1 MNRTQILASLFLLIF
16 VSANSLR
23 AGTTDAIF
31 PGNEQPHLVS
41 DQFELADGAAWDGA
55 GQLFVPDVKGKRL
68 LRFNL
73 RKPDSQPN
81 TLMED
86 IGFSGTCFQTGK
98 LFLADNRGHRIVE
111 LKGLTGKNRTL
122 KTIATFEPKE
132 RPNDLTVDSA
142 GNIYVTMTG
151 QGSVYKIEPDGT
163 QSVIASNLITPNGIA
178 LSPAGQTLYVSSAKS
193 GKLYRIE
200 LSDQRPSNSAVMDF
214 AQLPETANGFRG
226 DGMCVDRAGNLYVTA
241 AESVFVFSPNG
252 TQIDSIKTPHRPIN
266 AILAGK
272 DSQTLY
278 ISTFGGL
285 YSMPTRAYGVMPN
298 KPMIGSGD
306 SAIHTNID
314 DSVTASLNIVFHQ
327 DGQRKLLMDLF
338 QPSKG
343 AAPKPAIIVVHG
355 GGWKNGDK
363 TKFRALALRLA
374 EIGYVTAAIEYR
386 LAGEATF
393 PTAIKDCN
401 AATRFL
407 KENSDQWGIDPNR
420 IAAVGGSAGGHLV
433 GLMAAAHANP
443 KLKFQEHA
451 ASDASLKAAIVMAGP
466 LEIASG
472 SVAERSMANPEASNS
487 VRWMNGNV
495 QQQAELYH
503 LADAFEQV
511 SETMPPTLFL
521 CGSKDNP
528 QRNAKTRA
536 KMSSMGIHN
545 QLIVHENATHGHW
558 NRAEWIGRVV
568 SDIDAFLKQHL

>member
-1 MNRTQILASLFLLIF
+1 MIRTPFLAPLALLVF
-16 VSANSLR
+16 VSANSLN
-23 AGTTDAIF
+23 AETTDAIF
-31 PGNEQPHLVS
+31 PPDEQPKLVS
-41 DQFELADGAAWDGA
+41 EDFQLADGAAWDGA

-73 RKPDSQPN
+73 RKPAAPPN
-81 TLMED
+81 LLMDD

-111 LKGLTGKNRTL
+111 LSDLNSKKRTL
-122 KTIATFEPKE
+122 KTVATFAPNE
-132 RPNDLTVDSA
+132 RPNDLTVDA
-142 GNIYVTMTG
+142 VGNIYVTMTG

-163 QSVIASNLITPNGIA
+163 KTVTASNLITPNGIA
-178 LSPAGQTLYVSSAKS
+178 LSPSGQTMYVSSAKS
-193 GKLYRIE
+193 GKLYRID
-200 LSDQRPSNSAVMDF
+200 LNDNKQSDTTITDF

-241 AESVFVFSPNG
+241 AESVFVYNPNG
-252 TQIDSIKTPHRPIN
+252 TQIDSLKTPHRPIN
-266 AILAGK
+266 AILAGTQA
-272 DSQTLY
+272 QTLY
-278 ISTFGGL
+278 VSTFGGL
-285 YSMPTRAYGVMPN
+285 YSIPTRAYGVMPN
-298 KPMIGSGD
+298 KPMTGSGD

-314 DSVTASLNIVFHQ
+314 DSVTASFNVVFHQ
-327 DGQRKLLMDLF
+327 DGQRKLLMDIF

-343 AAPKPAIIVVHG
+343 ATPKPSIIVVHG

-386 LAGEATF
+386 LSGEAAF

-407 KENSDQWGIDPNR
+407 KEHADQWNIDPNR

-433 GLMAAAHANP
+433 GLMAAANSNP
-443 KLKFQEHA
+443 KLKFQEQT

-472 SVAERSMANPEASNS
+472 SVAERSMSQPESSNS
-487 VRWMNGNV
+487 VRWMKGDV
-495 QQQAELYH
+495 QQEPELYH

-528 QRNAKTRA
+528 ARNAKTRA
-536 KMSSMGIHN
+536 KMSAMGIPN

-558 NRAEWIGRVV
+558 NRADWIGRVV
-568 SDIDAFLKQHL
+568 SDIDAFLKHHL